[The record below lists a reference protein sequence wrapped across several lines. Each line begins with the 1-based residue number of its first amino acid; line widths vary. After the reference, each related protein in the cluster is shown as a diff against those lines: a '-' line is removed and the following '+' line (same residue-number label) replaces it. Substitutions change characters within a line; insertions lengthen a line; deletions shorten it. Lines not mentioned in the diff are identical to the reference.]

1 VAGTGSP
8 HRKYLGRLS
17 AGYAALRQAQTPEN
31 QHNPGRHAAPTGSPL
46 KINEEKQMLQGFRRR
61 LTRVIPLGLLCAAL
75 TTAAVA
81 GDADFADAN
90 GRLDA
95 FQMFMHADIVVKVV
109 MIFLGLCSVLTWA
122 ILIEKSLLMFR
133 VNGSTRRFLD
143 AFRHARKV
151 ENIIEQTAEV
161 GDNPMGRMWQAA
173 KDEWDLFHRNWATR
187 TITPHQT
194 DRLIQRMA
202 LAAGIVQERELSR
215 LGTSMGILATI
226 GSTSPF
232 IGLFGTVWGIL
243 HSFAQIASS
252 KSTSLTVVAP
262 GIAEALL
269 ATAIGLFAAIPA
281 VMIYNKF
288 ARDIAKVTG
297 ALDNFT
303 AEFTAVVSRELE
315 EVG

>member
-1 VAGTGSP
+1 
-8 HRKYLGRLS
+8 
-17 AGYAALRQAQTPEN
+17 
-31 QHNPGRHAAPTGSPL
+31 
-46 KINEEKQMLQGFRRR
+46 MFQGFRRSLAR
-61 LTRVIPLGLLCAAL
+61 MIPAAIVFAGLATSAMAAD
-75 TTAAVA
+75 
-81 GDADFADAN
+81 GDFADAS
-90 GRLDA
+90 GKLDA
-95 FQMFMHADIVVKVV
+95 FQMFMHADIIVKAVI
-109 MIFLGLCSVLTWA
+109 IFLGFCSVLTWA
-122 ILIEKSLLMFR
+122 ILIEKSLLIFR
-133 VNGSTRRFLD
+133 VNSSTRRFLTV
-143 AFRHARKV
+143 FRQARKV
-151 ENIIEQTAEV
+151 ESIIEQTAEV
-161 GDNPMGRMWQAA
+161 NDNPMGRMWLAA
-173 KDEWDLFHRNWATR
+173 KDEWDLFHTNWASR
-187 TITPHQT
+187 TITPHQA

-202 LAAGIVQERELSR
+202 LAAGIVQESELSR

-288 ARDIAKVTG
+288 ARDISKITG
-297 ALDNFT
+297 SLDNFT

>member
-1 VAGTGSP
+1 MV
-8 HRKYLGRLS
+8 
-17 AGYAALRQAQTPEN
+17 
-31 QHNPGRHAAPTGSPL
+31 
-46 KINEEKQMLQGFRRR
+46 QGFHRSLLRI
-61 LTRVIPLGLLCAAL
+61 IPVAIICAGV
-75 TTAAVA
+75 AAA
-81 GDADFADAN
+81 AMAAESEFADAT

-95 FQMFMHADIVVKVV
+95 LQMFMHADMIVKIV
-109 MIFLGLCSVLTWA
+109 MVFLGFCSVLTWA
-122 ILIEKSLLMFR
+122 ILIEKSLLIYR
-133 VNGSTRRFLD
+133 VNSSTRRFLE
-143 AFRHARKV
+143 AFRQTKKV
-151 ENIIEQTAEV
+151 ESIIEQTAEV
-161 GDNPMGRMWQAA
+161 NDNPMGRMWHAA

-243 HSFAQIASS
+243 HSFAQIAAS

-288 ARDIAKVTG
+288 ARDLSKITG
-297 ALDNFT
+297 SLDNFT

>member
-1 VAGTGSP
+1 
-8 HRKYLGRLS
+8 
-17 AGYAALRQAQTPEN
+17 
-31 QHNPGRHAAPTGSPL
+31 
-46 KINEEKQMLQGFRRR
+46 MLQGFHRNLLRSIPVA
-61 LTRVIPLGLLCAAL
+61 VICAGLATAAL
-75 TTAAVA
+75 AAESE
-81 GDADFADAN
+81 FADAN

-95 FQMFMHADIVVKVV
+95 LQMFMHADIIVKIV
-109 MIFLGLCSVLTWA
+109 MVFLGFCSVLTWA
-122 ILIEKSLLMFR
+122 ILIEKSLLIYR
-133 VNGSTRRFLD
+133 VNSSTRRFLEV
-143 AFRHARKV
+143 FRQTKKV
-151 ENIIEQTAEV
+151 ESIIEQTAEV
-161 GDNPMGRMWQAA
+161 NDNPMSRMWHAA

-187 TITPHQT
+187 TITPHQA

-215 LGTSMGILATI
+215 LGASMGILATI

-243 HSFAQIASS
+243 HSFAQIAAS

-288 ARDIAKVTG
+288 ARDISKITG
-297 ALDNFT
+297 SLDNFT

>member
-1 VAGTGSP
+1 MV
-8 HRKYLGRLS
+8 
-17 AGYAALRQAQTPEN
+17 
-31 QHNPGRHAAPTGSPL
+31 
-46 KINEEKQMLQGFRRR
+46 QGFHRNLARI
-61 LTRVIPLGLLCAAL
+61 IPVAIICAGVA
-75 TTAAVA
+75 TAAMA
-81 GDADFADAN
+81 AEGEFADAN

-95 FQMFMHADIVVKVV
+95 FQMFMHADIIVKVV
-109 MIFLGLCSVLTWA
+109 MIFLGFCSVLTWA
-122 ILIEKSLLMFR
+122 ILIEKSLLIFR
-133 VNGSTRRFLD
+133 VNSSTRRFLE
-143 AFRHARKV
+143 AFRQARKV
-151 ENIIEQTAEV
+151 ESIIEQTAEV
-161 GDNPMGRMWQAA
+161 NDNPMGRMWQAA

-243 HSFAQIASS
+243 HSFAQIAAS

-288 ARDIAKVTG
+288 ARDISKITG
-297 ALDNFT
+297 SLDNFT